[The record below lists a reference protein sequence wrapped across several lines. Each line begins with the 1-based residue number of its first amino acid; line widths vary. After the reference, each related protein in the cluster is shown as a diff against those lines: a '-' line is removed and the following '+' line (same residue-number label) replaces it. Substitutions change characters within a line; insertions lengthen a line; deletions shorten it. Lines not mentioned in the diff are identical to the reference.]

1 MDGSTMGRLAD
12 LDEGVGLDELA
23 LAARNHGMPLEALR
37 YDITPAGLH
46 YLLVHYDIPVVDPR
60 AWSLTVD
67 GAVTTPLS
75 VSLDEL
81 RARPRATLPV
91 TLECAGNGR
100 ARLLPR
106 PVSQPWLV
114 EAVGTAEWTGT
125 PLAPLL
131 REAGVSRDA
140 VDVVFTGADHGVE
153 RGVVQDYQRSLPL
166 AEALREEAL
175 LAYEMNGAALPV
187 QHGFPVRL
195 VIPGWYGM
203 AQVKWLTRITVATQP
218 FDGYQN
224 AVAYRLKASTDDPG
238 EPVTRIR
245 PRALM
250 IPPGHPDFMSRN
262 RFLSPGTHDLVGR
275 AWSGQAKVTRVEVS
289 VDSGQSWFDAALE
302 PPPGEWAW
310 SRWRTQW
317 TVTDPGRY
325 ELLVRATD
333 ATGEVQPVDQPWNS
347 QGMANNMTQR
357 VMVFVSAEPYFG
369 APIATVTALE

>member
-1 MDGSTMGRLAD
+1 MDGSTMGRVAD
-12 LDEGVGLDELA
+12 LDEGIGLDELA

-46 YLLVHYDIPVVDPR
+46 YLLVHYDIPAVD
-60 AWSLTVD
+60 AATWSLTVD

-75 VSLDEL
+75 QSLEEL
-81 RARPRATLPV
+81 RARPRMTLPV

-100 ARLLPR
+100 ARLSPR

-125 PLAPLL
+125 PLAALL
-131 REAGVSRDA
+131 REAGASPDA

-166 AEALREEAL
+166 PEALREEAL
-175 LAYEMNGAALPV
+175 LVYEMNGAVLPV

-203 AQVKWLTRITVATQP
+203 AQVKWLTRITVAARP

-224 AVAYRLKASTDDPG
+224 AVAYRLKQDSDDAG

-262 RFLSPGTHDLVGR
+262 RFLNPGIHELTGR
-275 AWSGQAKVTRVEVS
+275 AWSGQAPVARVEVS
-289 VDSGQSWFDAALE
+289 VDSGQSWSDAELE
-302 PPPGEWAW
+302 PPPGPWAW
-310 SRWRTQW
+310 SRWRAQW
-317 TVTDPGRY
+317 TVTEPGRY
-325 ELLVRATD
+325 ELLARATD
-333 ATGEVQPVDQPWNS
+333 ATGAVQPVDQPWNT

-357 VMVFVSAEPYFG
+357 VTVYVG
-369 APIATVTALE
+369 APS